1 MDRTVNFS
9 DSKNDVVETK
19 AAVIVAFINDVLR
32 KEMPNCSYAFD
43 PDLSYETGMKIL
55 RDNNNM
61 GTAQQDGKELFL
73 YRVTSLRHPD
83 EGQAPNVRSTH
94 NRGKIMLSDGK
105 AATYSAVHAEFDL
118 EFLYVNPSMEESQ
131 KFEVTFLSDDGMTGT
146 TDLTAKMGE
155 LGDFRYYLKWEKLLD
170 ITVNSNDNYYK
181 AYASMVKV
189 RGFFFVFEGES
200 KVIHDI
206 KANINSYIQNTTT
219 GIHLETVT
227 VG

>member
-1 MDRTVNFS
+1 MDRSVNYPE
-9 DSKNDVVETK
+9 SKNDVVDTK
-19 AAVIVAFINDVLR
+19 AAVIVAFINDVLK
-32 KEMPNCSYAFD
+32 KEMPNCSYAYD
-43 PDLSYETGMKIL
+43 PDLSYETGMRIL

-73 YRVTSLRHPD
+73 YRVTALRHPD

-94 NRGKIMLSDGK
+94 QRGKLMLSDGK

-131 KFEVTFLSDDGMTGT
+131 KFEITFLSDDGISGT
-146 TDLTAKMGE
+146 PELTAKMGE

-181 AYASMVKV
+181 AYASILKV

-200 KVIHDI
+200 KIIQEV
-206 KANINSYIQNTTT
+206 KANINSYIQLTSLSK
-219 GIHLETVT
+219 HLETVI